1 MSRALGKPRYPGY
14 RSGSHWANCWSCG
27 FAFRQEELKETWD
40 NRWVCSS
47 DWEARHPQDF
57 LRVHPE
63 KIAVDEP
70 ILLDNTDTLQEGG
83 TLGGVTWTAATFGH
97 SSAVAG
103 EGEAGRAIAGKPS
116 DIPVS
121 TFKHETNP
129 SVQR

>member
-40 NRWVCSS
+40 NRWVCST
-47 DWEARHPQDF
+47 DWEARHEQDF

-70 ILLDNTDTLQEGG
+70 ILLDDTTNLISG
-83 TLGGVTWTAATFGH
+83 ATFGH
-97 SSAVAG
+97 TSAVSG
-103 EGEAGRAIAGKPS
+103 EGEAGRAIAGKKS

-121 TFKHETNP
+121 TFRHETNP